1 MSSPN
6 RLAGDHEY
14 LMNSTT
20 RNTVSSILILKADR
34 ICADA
39 LALLTAKLFPH
50 ATIRVVL
57 SIARAR
63 QALLA
68 EPVELMVTGLGMSLG
83 GDPLEFLAEFAGTSG
98 RARQV
103 LVVTSHHELRLL
115 TGLRMLPIRGAF
127 DSTGEDAEQLA
138 VALQTVAGG
147 DFYWSRSLLDRMSAD
162 ATASHARMLTT
173 SEQLVLSVL
182 GSGVDNASAARE
194 LGLSTGT
201 VASVR
206 RDLHRKLGVQHRGEL
221 MRMAAQNGFV
231 QFTPFGIVRPGY
243 TLLTA
248 AHQARK
254 SKRALNA
261 A

>member
-1 MSSPN
+1 
-6 RLAGDHEY
+6 
-14 LMNSTT
+14 MNSSTPAIIP
-20 RNTVSSILILKADR
+20 SILILKADR
-34 ICADA
+34 ICAEA
-39 LALLTAKLFPH
+39 LAQLTGKLFPQ
-50 ATIRVVL
+50 ATIRVET
-57 SIARAR
+57 SIPGARA
-63 QALLA
+63 ALEA
-68 EPVELMVTGLGMSLG
+68 EPVELLITGLGMSLG
-83 GDPLEFLAEFAGTSG
+83 GDPLEFLSAFAGGSG

-127 DSTGEDAEQLA
+127 DSIGEPPEQLV
-138 VALQTVAGG
+138 VALQTVAAG
-147 DFYWSRSLLDRMSAD
+147 DHYWSRSLLDRMSSD
-162 ATASHARMLTT
+162 SVASHARMLTT
-173 SEQLVLSVL
+173 CEQLVLSVL
-182 GSGVDNASAARE
+182 GSGVDNVSAARE

-254 SKRALNA
+254 SKRALSA

>member
-1 MSSPN
+1 
-6 RLAGDHEY
+6 
-14 LMNSTT
+14 MNSSAPA
-20 RNTVSSILILKADR
+20 NIPSILILKADR
-34 ICADA
+34 ICAEA
-39 LALLTAKLFPH
+39 LAQRVGRLFPQ
-50 ATIRVVL
+50 ATIRVET
-57 SIARAR
+57 SIPRARA
-63 QALLA
+63 ALLA
-68 EPVELMVTGLGMSLG
+68 EPVELLLTGLGMSLG
-83 GDPLEFLAEFAGTSG
+83 GDPLEFLSTFAGANG
-98 RARQV
+98 AARQV
-103 LVVTSHHELRLL
+103 LVVTSHHEMRLL

-127 DSTGEDAEQLA
+127 DSTGEPPEQLE

-147 DFYWSRSLLDRMSAD
+147 DHYWSRSLLDRMSAD
-162 ATASHARMLTT
+162 SLCSHARMLTT
-173 SEQLVLSVL
+173 CEQLVLSVL
-182 GSGVDNASAARE
+182 GSGVDNVSAARE

-254 SKRALNA
+254 AKRTLSA